1 MWQFL
6 TVDSVLSSIQ
16 VLEQVIVGF
25 PAHGKE
31 FSPRLRSPS
40 ILSRW
45 KFLPTGWKTSHDLA
59 IPMHS
64 PFMVPK
70 LGRMHHYIFDI
81 PGNWCEPWNST
92 HTYIDIYI
100 GHKVVNFSPKTTLL
114 DHLADLYVLG
124 DLDPHQLPLP
134 NILHLHHHSTNKQ
147 KYPDINC
154 CWLFNVNGFV
164 MASSM
169 FWFWRSVGLDFA
181 RTKTLD

>member
-1 MWQFL
+1 M
-6 TVDSVLSSIQ
+6 DSVLSSIQ

-81 PGNWCEPWNST
+81 PGNWCEPWTST

-100 GHKVVNFSPKTTLL
+100 GHKVINFSTKTTLL
-114 DHLADLYVLG
+114 D
-124 DLDPHQLPLP
+124 QLW
-134 NILHLHHHSTNKQ
+134 IAHFTIKLHRSLKKCLLSFAEIRFIFYWNEKL
-147 KYPDINC
+147 
-154 CWLFNVNGFV
+154 LFFPPPKKKIWAMPKCIEHN
-164 MASSM
+164 SI
-169 FWFWRSVGLDFA
+169 WDFP
-181 RTKTLD
+181 